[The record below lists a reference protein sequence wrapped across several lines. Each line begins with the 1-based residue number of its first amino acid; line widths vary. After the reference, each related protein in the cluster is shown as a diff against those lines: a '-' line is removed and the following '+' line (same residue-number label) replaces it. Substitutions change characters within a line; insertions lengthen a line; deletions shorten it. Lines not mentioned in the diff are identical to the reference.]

1 QTVPRPVRRSDAA
14 QRQRPGQDHRRLGA
28 GGRTGQGQRRG
39 TEGEWPMSASIRA
52 EADGQLLLAGVLD
65 FRTGPALR
73 EQGRTLIRAS
83 RAATLCL
90 DLTAVEKSS
99 SVGLALLLA
108 YLRDAEAAGK
118 TLRVRALPA
127 DMRQIAE

>member
-1 QTVPRPVRRSDAA
+1 
-14 QRQRPGQDHRRLGA
+14 
-28 GGRTGQGQRRG
+28 
-39 TEGEWPMSASIRA
+39 MSASIRA
-52 EADGQLLLAGVLD
+52 EADGQLLLTGVLD

-127 DMRQIAE
+127 DMRQIAEVCELLELLPVSAA

>member
-1 QTVPRPVRRSDAA
+1 
-14 QRQRPGQDHRRLGA
+14 
-28 GGRTGQGQRRG
+28 
-39 TEGEWPMSASIRA
+39 MSASIRA
-52 EADGQLLLAGVLD
+52 ETDGQLLLAGVLD

-127 DMRQIAE
+127 DMRQIAEVCELLELLPVSAA

>member
-1 QTVPRPVRRSDAA
+1 
-14 QRQRPGQDHRRLGA
+14 
-28 GGRTGQGQRRG
+28 
-39 TEGEWPMSASIRA
+39 MSASIRA
-52 EADGQLLLAGVLD
+52 ETDGQLLLAGVLD

-90 DLTAVEKSS
+90 DLRAVEKSS

-118 TLRVRALPA
+118 TLQVRALPA
-127 DMRQIAE
+127 DMRQIAEVCELLELLPVSAA

>member
-1 QTVPRPVRRSDAA
+1 
-14 QRQRPGQDHRRLGA
+14 
-28 GGRTGQGQRRG
+28 
-39 TEGEWPMSASIRA
+39 MSASIRA

-127 DMRQIAE
+127 DMRQIAEVCELLELLPVSAA

>member
-1 QTVPRPVRRSDAA
+1 
-14 QRQRPGQDHRRLGA
+14 
-28 GGRTGQGQRRG
+28 
-39 TEGEWPMSASIRA
+39 MSASIRA

-73 EQGRTLIRAS
+73 EQGRALIRAS

-127 DMRQIAE
+127 DMRQIAEVCELLELLPVSAA

>member
-1 QTVPRPVRRSDAA
+1 
-14 QRQRPGQDHRRLGA
+14 
-28 GGRTGQGQRRG
+28 
-39 TEGEWPMSASIRA
+39 MSASIRA
-52 EADGQLLLAGVLD
+52 EADGQLLLTGVLD

-83 RAATLCL
+83 QAATLCL

-127 DMRQIAE
+127 DMRQIAEVCELLELLPVSAA